1 MPHKGPHISISP
13 DFVVNRILRIN
24 QQDFEGWPGSVRQ
37 LAIDIAEEL
46 FLVAYNPFIDAET
59 VKHSIKTRFQ
69 ENSFALAHHYANS
82 IGEGITMFWSA
93 HEAEVEFRAKL
104 IARLTNLLPD
114 ECVITRPGALVE
126 NATDATDLRMELP
139 LLVVEP
145 DNAEQVAD
153 LVRLSNEMK
162 FALIPRGGGSGATG
176 GAVPA
181 RKRTVIVSTT
191 RLTRIDPVDPEQPS
205 ISCQAGVIT
214 QRVAEA
220 AAGAGFLFTVDPASR
235 AASTIGGNI
244 SENAGG
250 PCAFEYGTTLDN
262 LLWWRMVTPTGEIIT
277 VEREHHP
284 GHKILPEE
292 RVTFAVKD
300 VSGGVRNVVELKGT
314 EIRLP
319 GLGKDVTN
327 KALGGLPGMQKE
339 GTDGIITEACFLLHP
354 RPRESRVLVLEF
366 FGRSMHPAAMLV
378 RELVTLR
385 ERIRNEG
392 DYARISALEEFNA
405 KYVKAI
411 DYRRKSE
418 KHEGSPISVILLQV
432 DGDEPLL
439 LDKCVSD
446 IVELVA
452 RQSNADVIVA
462 RDEKEAEQFW
472 EDRHKLSAIARRTS
486 GFKINE
492 DVVIPME
499 RIPDFALFLEQ
510 LNLECAAMAFRSALQ
525 SVGRLPGFPLE
536 DRELNREF
544 SFLSKVA
551 LGEVS
556 VAEIS
561 DDELEAKA
569 VDFLEHLAE
578 KYEHLAKKIGRIRD
592 YMLESRVVVASH
604 MHAGDG
610 NCHVNIPVNSNDP
623 AMLEQAEE
631 TAARVMAESQ
641 AMGGEVSG
649 EHGIGITKLRFFNK
663 EKMDALRV
671 FKERVD
677 PRDVCN
683 PGKLTQRELPVQ
695 PFTFS
700 FNRLIH
706 DIRES
711 GLPGKERLIGLLKD
725 VQMCTRCGKCKQ
737 SCPMTYPERS
747 MQWHPRNKN
756 MVLGMLLEAVYYS
769 QVNTGVIEE
778 RLLDEL
784 RGIVEHCTSCG
795 ACTSVCPVKIP
806 SADVALSLHTAL
818 EEEGA
823 GGHPVKMRAL
833 NWLALDP
840 ATRAPKAAK
849 YASLGQKMLNRALG
863 AAPGGGRSRAGNPLF
878 SKGPKLGY
886 TNLYESY
893 KWRKGHI
900 FTPGEAR
907 PGMAAALYFPG
918 CGGALFHD
926 RIAQAG
932 IALLLHAGFAVLLP
946 PRHLCCGYPLLAA
959 GSDALYQR
967 NKELNLAALRELRE
981 DAAAADLRVDYLL
994 TACGT
999 CRDSLERHGIT
1010 EIFPG
1015 MSQQDAVQLALSRLA
1030 PVTAYAG
1037 QCFVYHASC
1046 HMPWAGLHTVKGHTQ
1061 IAAALETS
1069 TGATLRLSPGCCGE
1083 SGMGAFTSPEIY
1095 NTLRA
1100 RKRRDMEERR
1110 NACEGAVLVGC
1121 PSCKVGIGRTLLHM
1135 QDKRPVLHV
1144 AEWLAIACLGEDWRQ
1159 QRRRSINDAKGPVRA
1174 VELVPSPFF
1183 K

>member
-1 MPHKGPHISISP
+1 
-13 DFVVNRILRIN
+13 
-24 QQDFEGWPGSVRQ
+24 
-37 LAIDIAEEL
+37 
-46 FLVAYNPFIDAET
+46 
-59 VKHSIKTRFQ
+59 
-69 ENSFALAHHYANS
+69 
-82 IGEGITMFWSA
+82 
-93 HEAEVEFRAKL
+93 
-104 IARLTNLLPD
+104 
-114 ECVITRPGALVE
+114 
-126 NATDATDLRMELP
+126 
-139 LLVVEP
+139 
-145 DNAEQVAD
+145 
-153 LVRLSNEMK
+153 
-162 FALIPRGGGSGATG
+162 
-176 GAVPA
+176 
-181 RKRTVIVSTT
+181 
-191 RLTRIDPVDPEQPS
+191 
-205 ISCQAGVIT
+205 
-214 QRVAEA
+214 
-220 AAGAGFLFTVDPASR
+220 
-235 AASTIGGNI
+235 
-244 SENAGG
+244 
-250 PCAFEYGTTLDN
+250 
-262 LLWWRMVTPTGEIIT
+262 
-277 VEREHHP
+277 
-284 GHKILPEE
+284 
-292 RVTFAVKD
+292 
-300 VSGGVRNVVELKGT
+300 
-314 EIRLP
+314 
-319 GLGKDVTN
+319 
-327 KALGGLPGMQKE
+327 
-339 GTDGIITEACFLLHP
+339 
-354 RPRESRVLVLEF
+354 
-366 FGRSMHPAAMLV
+366 MHPAAMLV
-378 RELVTLR
+378 RELVALR

-392 DYARISALEEFNA
+392 DYAQISAMEEFNA

-411 DYRRKSE
+411 EYRRKSE

-432 DGDEPLL
+432 DGDDAFL
-439 LDKCVSD
+439 LDRCVSD

-452 RQSNADVIVA
+452 RQDNADVIVA
-462 RDEKEAEQFW
+462 RDAKEAEHFW

-536 DRELNREF
+536 DKELNREF

-551 LGEVS
+551 QGDVS

-569 VDFLEHLAE
+569 VAFLDVLAK
-578 KYEHLAKKIGRIRD
+578 KYEHLTKKIGRIRD

-641 AMGGEVSG
+641 EMGGEVSG

-663 EKMDALRV
+663 DKMDALRL

-725 VQMCTRCGKCKQ
+725 VQICTGCGKCKQ

-769 QVNTGVIEE
+769 QVNTGAIEE

-784 RGIVEHCTSCG
+784 RRIAEHCTRCG
-795 ACTSVCPVKIP
+795 TCTAVCPIGIP
-806 SADVALSLHTAL
+806 SAGVALSLQTAL

-823 GGHPVKMRAL
+823 GGHPVKTRAL
-833 NWLALDP
+833 NWLAHDP
-840 ATRAPKAAK
+840 ATRVPKAAK
-849 YASLGQKMLNRALG
+849 YASLGQKMLNRVLG
-863 AAPGGGRSRAGNPLF
+863 AAPGSGRSRVKNPLF

-900 FTPGEAR
+900 FTPGEPR
-907 PGMAAALYFPG
+907 PGMPAVLYFPG

-932 IALLLHAGFAVLLP
+932 IALLLHAGLAVLLP

-967 NKELNLAALRELRE
+967 NKELNLAVLRELRK
-981 DAAAADLRVDYLL
+981 DAEAADLRVDCLL

-999 CRDSLERHGIT
+999 CRDSLERHGMG

-1015 MSQQDAVQLALSRLA
+1015 IIQQDAVQLALSRLD
-1030 PVTAYAG
+1030 PVSAYAG

-1046 HMPWAGLHTVKGHTQ
+1046 HMAWAGLHTTAGHAQ
-1061 IAAALETS
+1061 IAAALETA
-1069 TGATLRLSPGCCGE
+1069 TGAALRLSPGCCGE

-1100 RKRRDMEERR
+1100 RKRQDLEERL
-1110 NACEGAVLVGC
+1110 AGCEGAVLVGC
-1121 PSCKVGIGRTLLHM
+1121 PSCKVGIGRTLLTM
-1135 QDKRPVLHV
+1135 QDKRPVLHL
-1144 AEWLAIACLGEDWRQ
+1144 AEWLAIAYLGEDWLQ
-1159 QRRRSINDAKGPVRA
+1159 QRRRGINEAKGPVRA
-1174 VELVPSPFF
+1174 VEIQDASIADRP
-1183 K
+1183 